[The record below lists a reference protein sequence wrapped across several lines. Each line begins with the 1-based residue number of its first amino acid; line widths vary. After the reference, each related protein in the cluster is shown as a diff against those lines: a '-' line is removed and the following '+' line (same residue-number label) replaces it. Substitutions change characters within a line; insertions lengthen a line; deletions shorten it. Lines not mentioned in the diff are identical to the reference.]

1 MLGVFD
7 SFDADE
13 TLDPLPPVR
22 PLGVVLQLG
31 QAGELQA
38 ALLAPAPV
46 VGKLILTSIY
56 DVIQY
61 TMLNDIK
68 RCCTVWR
75 RHLPGPSPC

>member
-31 QAGELQA
+31 WGGELQA

-46 VGKLILTSIY
+46 VGKLILTSI
-56 DVIQY
+56 
-61 TMLNDIK
+61 
-68 RCCTVWR
+68 
-75 RHLPGPSPC
+75 

>member
-46 VGKLILTSIY
+46 VGKVILTSI
-56 DVIQY
+56 
-61 TMLNDIK
+61 
-68 RCCTVWR
+68 
-75 RHLPGPSPC
+75 

>member
-46 VGKLILTSIY
+46 VGHLILTSIY
-56 DVIQY
+56 DVTVY
-61 TMLNDIK
+61 NVK
-68 RCCTVWR
+68 RYKTVRR